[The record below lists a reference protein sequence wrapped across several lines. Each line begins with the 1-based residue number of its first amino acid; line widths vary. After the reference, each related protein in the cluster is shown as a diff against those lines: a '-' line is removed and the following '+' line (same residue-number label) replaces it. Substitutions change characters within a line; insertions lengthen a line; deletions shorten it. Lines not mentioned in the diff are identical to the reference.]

1 MGSLRKAVSIN
12 FLVRMEG
19 DELSNIHFIKSSIFD
34 LKVGMF
40 VKGEINTT
48 LDTQTQNE
56 LS

>member
-1 MGSLRKAVSIN
+1 
-12 FLVRMEG
+12 MEG

-34 LKVGMF
+34 LKAGMF